1 MESIN
6 IEKIIDEIISGMS
19 LREAGKKY
27 QIDRESLKDKCMEYF
42 KTNPEK
48 LASFEQAIR
57 NNKANSTAISIPD
70 ETLKSICIDLC
81 DKKDNLR
88 AIATRM
94 KVDEDTLREKLF
106 QFLSKPEHLVLA
118 RKYIAYQATLH
129 PDYSYIKGPILV
141 ESGMYKRKMQYER
154 AKKNIELANNIQGT
168 EKDKADALGIS
179 VSTLRRNRLFVEK
192 YEKEQE
198 ISDDKQK

>member
-1 MESIN
+1 
-6 IEKIIDEIISGMS
+6 
-19 LREAGKKY
+19 
-27 QIDRESLKDKCMEYF
+27 MEYF

-106 QFLSKPEHLVLA
+106 QFLSKPEHLFWHVN
-118 RKYIAYQATLH
+118 T
-129 PDYSYIKGPILV
+129 
-141 ESGMYKRKMQYER
+141 
-154 AKKNIELANNIQGT
+154 
-168 EKDKADALGIS
+168 
-179 VSTLRRNRLFVEK
+179 
-192 YEKEQE
+192 
-198 ISDDKQK
+198 

>member
-1 MESIN
+1 M
-6 IEKIIDEIISGMS
+6 
-19 LREAGKKY
+19 
-27 QIDRESLKDKCMEYF
+27 
-42 KTNPEK
+42 EK
-48 LASFEQAIR
+48 LKK
-57 NNKANSTAISIPD
+57 NK
-70 ETLKSICIDLC
+70 
-81 DKKDNLR
+81 KKILV
-88 AIATRM
+88 
-94 KVDEDTLREKLF
+94 VDE
-106 QFLSKPEHLVLA
+106 
-118 RKYIAYQATLH
+118 
-129 PDYSYIKGPILV
+129 YSDEGPILV